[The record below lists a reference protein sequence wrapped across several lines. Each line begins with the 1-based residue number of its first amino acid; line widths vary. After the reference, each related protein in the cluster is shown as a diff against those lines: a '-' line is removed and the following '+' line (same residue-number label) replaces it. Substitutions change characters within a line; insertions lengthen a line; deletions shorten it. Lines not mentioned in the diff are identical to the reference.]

1 MRCVLIILLT
11 LTCLAVTLCQAEEVF
26 FGRVVSVNRDSGKIV
41 IKPAA
46 AQRQPAQKTQDVMR
60 LLPPGPATDGKAP
73 ADVTVEADSVFL
85 PRGIQPGRMIRVWGT
100 FTRDKKVF
108 NADRVL
114 CEGCRNDSHDATGVR
129 RRLWKSRKHHGR
141 GRGRHHNDH

>member
-1 MRCVLIILLT
+1 MRCVLIIVLAFT
-11 LTCLAVTLCQAEEVF
+11 LPALTLCQAEEVF
-26 FGRVVSVNRDSGKIV
+26 FGRVVSVNRDNGRIV

-46 AQRQPAQKTQDVMR
+46 PRQPAQKTQDIIT
-60 LLPPGPATDGKAP
+60 LLPPGPAPDDTTA

-100 FTRDKKVF
+100 FTRDRKVF

-114 CEGCRNDSHDATGVR
+114 CEGCRNGSHDATGVR
-129 RRLWKSRKHHGR
+129 RRLWKSRKHR
-141 GRGRHHNDH
+141 GQARGRHHDDH